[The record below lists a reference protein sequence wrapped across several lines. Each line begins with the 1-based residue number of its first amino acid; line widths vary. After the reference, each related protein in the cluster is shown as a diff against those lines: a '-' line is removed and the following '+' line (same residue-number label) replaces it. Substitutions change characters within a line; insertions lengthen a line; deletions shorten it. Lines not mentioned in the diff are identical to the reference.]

1 MSIYK
6 EALDKWGTDAQID
19 STIDE
24 LAELI
29 VKLRHWKRNKCLRND
44 VLEEIAGVEITTE
57 QMKLVFDPENKD
69 YSKIKAEQMRKLKR
83 HMDKKEELINGITVG

>member
-6 EALDKWGTDAQID
+6 EALVKFGTDAQID
-19 STIDE
+19 ATIEE

-29 VKLRHWKRNKCLRND
+29 VKLRHWKRHKCLRND

-57 QMKLVFDPENKD
+57 QMKIIFDPENKD
-69 YSKIKAEQMRKLKR
+69 YSMIKADQMRKLKK
-83 HMDKKEELINGITVG
+83 HMED